1 MEKSNS
7 KTQLSQIGMELF
19 RKNGFQNVTILEICR
34 AAGVTRNAFYYHFGS
49 KEDLLC
55 FYFADAIPAQNEL
68 FKRILSL
75 GSDWEKLWCLL
86 EAHLRLM
93 EREGVDVTRALMK
106 ASLDNR
112 ETIVKDYVLTS
123 TWCVPLLQNCIQT
136 GVICTPL
143 TAEEVNFLMTR
154 ILIGIVVSWCNKDG
168 SFDLVPT
175 FQKALYDFLQPNV
188 DRLEK
193 P

>member
-1 MEKSNS
+1 
-7 KTQLSQIGMELF
+7 MELF
-19 RKNGFQNVTILEICR
+19 RKNGFQNVTNLESCK
-34 AAGVTRNAFYYHFGS
+34 AAGVTRNAVYYHFSS

-55 FYFADAIPAQNEL
+55 FYFEDAIPAQNEL
-68 FKRILSL
+68 FERILSL

-86 EAHLRLM
+86 EAHLQLL

-123 TWCVPLLQNCIQT
+123 TWCVPLLQNCIQS
-136 GVICTPL
+136 GVIRTPL

-154 ILIGIVVSWCNKDG
+154 ILIGVVVSWCNKDG
-168 SFDLVPT
+168 AFELIPV
-175 FQKALYDFLQPNV
+175 FQKALYDFLQPNTNV
-188 DRLEK
+188 
-193 P
+193 